1 MARGWRPVLAG
12 AIVVGVVFLLAQVA
26 IFEPS
31 APAGATAGGDFY
43 RGQVVFERECS
54 SCHGAGGEGGVGP
67 RLSGSGLD
75 ATTIASTI
83 EQGAGVMPPAL
94 VTGAEEADVVAYVLS
109 ISSP

>member
-1 MARGWRPVLAG
+1 
-12 AIVVGVVFLLAQVA
+12 
-26 IFEPS
+26 
-31 APAGATAGGDFY
+31 
-43 RGQVVFERECS
+43 
-54 SCHGAGGEGGVGP
+54 VGP
-67 RLSGSGLD
+67 RLSGSELD